1 MKWVFLIA
9 LCLVLFGAGCLE
21 QKDSS
26 AKSGNSGNI
35 SGEKS
40 PEKLTVTITSP
51 KAGEILQGNKDV
63 SFDAVVSNGK
73 TPLSY
78 RWSSSI
84 DEELSTSHK
93 FMQNPSRLSKG
104 GHIIILKVT
113 DAAGSSAQ
121 GSVSIEVM

>member
-9 LCLVLFGAGCLE
+9 LCLVLFSAGCLE
-21 QKDSS
+21 QKDNS
-26 AKSGNSGNI
+26 AQSDTN

-51 KAGEILQGNKDV
+51 KSGEILQGNRDF
-63 SFDAVVSNGK
+63 SFDAVIGNGK

-84 DEELSTSHK
+84 DGELSTSRK
-93 FMQNPSRLSKG
+93 FMQDPSRLSKG
-104 GHIIILKVT
+104 GHVIILKVT
-113 DAAGSSAQ
+113 DEAGSSAQ
-121 GSVSIEVM
+121 GSILIDVM

>member
-1 MKWVFLIA
+1 MKWIFLIA

-21 QKDSS
+21 QKESLSQSGSNASD
-26 AKSGNSGNI
+26 KSV
-35 SGEKS
+35 
-40 PEKLTVTITSP
+40 EKLTVTITSP
-51 KAGEILQGNKDV
+51 KAGDILQGNKDV
-63 SFDAVVSNGK
+63 SFDAVVSKGK

-84 DEELSTSHK
+84 DGELSTSRK

-104 GHIIILKVT
+104 GHVIILKVT

-121 GSVSIEVM
+121 GSILIDVM

>member
-9 LCLVLFGAGCLE
+9 LCLVLFSAGCLE
-21 QKDSS
+21 QKDNF
-26 AKSGNSGNI
+26 AQSGTNSE
-35 SGEKS
+35 EKS

-63 SFDAVVSNGK
+63 SFDAVVGKGK

-84 DEELSTSHK
+84 DGELSTSRK

-104 GHIIILKVT
+104 GHVIILKVT
-113 DAAGSSAQ
+113 DVAGSSAQ
-121 GSVSIEVM
+121 GSILIDVM

>member
-21 QKDSS
+21 QKDRS
-26 AKSGNSGNI
+26 AQIGNN

-63 SFDAVVSNGK
+63 IFDAVVSNGK

-84 DEELSTSHK
+84 DEELSTSRK
-93 FMQNPSRLSKG
+93 FMQNPSRMNKG
-104 GHIIILKVT
+104 GHVIILKVT
-113 DAAGSSAQ
+113 DAAGNSAQ

>member
-1 MKWVFLIA
+1 MKWILA
-9 LCLVLFGAGCLE
+9 GAICFAFICSGCVE

-26 AKSGNSGNI
+26 TQSGTNSADKNLEG
-35 SGEKS
+35 
-40 PEKLTVTITSP
+40 LTVNITSP

-63 SFDAVVSNGK
+63 SFDAVVSAGK
-73 TPLSY
+73 APLSY

-84 DEELSTSHK
+84 DGELSTSRK

-104 GHIIILKVT
+104 GHVIILKAT

-121 GSVSIEVM
+121 GSVLIEVM

>member
-9 LCLVLFGAGCLE
+9 LCLVLFSAGCLE
-21 QKDSS
+21 QKDNF
-26 AKSGNSGNI
+26 AQSGTNS
-35 SGEKS
+35 EKKS

-63 SFDAVVSNGK
+63 SFDAVVSKGK
-73 TPLSY
+73 TPFSY

-84 DEELSTSHK
+84 DGELSTSRK

-104 GHIIILKVT
+104 GHVIILKVT
-113 DAAGSSAQ
+113 DEAGSSAQ
-121 GSVSIEVM
+121 GSILIDVM

>member
-26 AKSGNSGNI
+26 AKSGNI

-51 KAGEILQGNKDV
+51 IAGEILQGNKDV

-84 DEELSTSHK
+84 DEELSTSRK

-104 GHIIILKVT
+104 GHVIILKVT